1 VLTPVQLDLAERMV
15 RRRRRF
21 SDEEKRH
28 FLKLAGQAGSSIWEV
43 AKRYDL
49 SPGLLFRWRKEFG
62 EGPVP
67 FAGFARVTVT
77 EDDGTSTLGVDL
89 HEATLPSPAAGATAG
104 IEITLRDGKRV
115 RVDTGA
121 DPEAVRRLVTLLE
134 GASP

>member
-1 VLTPVQLDLAERMV
+1 LTPVQLDIAERMV

-28 FLKLAGQAGSSIWEV
+28 FLKLAGEPGSSVWDV

-49 SPGLLFRWRKEFG
+49 APGLLFRWRKEFG
-62 EGPVP
+62 EGPAP
-67 FAGFARVTVT
+67 FAGFVSVAVT
-77 EDDGTSTLGVDL
+77 ENDGTPAQGVVPEEL
-89 HEATLPSPAAGATAG
+89 TPASPAAERTGG

-115 RVDTGA
+115 RIDAGA
-121 DPEAVRRLVTLLE
+121 DPEAVRRLVAVLE